1 MPARALALATAL
13 LAAGATP
20 AAAAAK
26 PKAKAGAAAPA
37 APAEKS
43 ASPRLDQLLAEWKRA
58 PGLYAR
64 FREEKHLAMLDAPLL
79 TEGTI
84 HFAPPARLARRAE
97 SPIASVLL
105 IDGDKLRY
113 GDAEGGQSVDL
124 ATNPVARLFV
134 DSFVKLLA
142 GDREGLERLFRV
154 TLAARAGG
162 GWRMTLAPRVAPM
175 DKVIKELVLDGDGLV
190 VRTLDVRETSGDW
203 THTVFSDVDVARR
216 YTPAELGRL
225 FRLPGS

>member
-1 MPARALALATAL
+1 MLARALVVAVVVA
-13 LAAGATP
+13 
-20 AAAAAK
+20 
-26 PKAKAGAAAPA
+26 AKAGAPAAKHAAP
-37 APAEKS
+37 S
-43 ASPRLDQLLAEWKRA
+43 LDELLGAWKKA

-64 FREEKHLAMLDAPLL
+64 FREEKHLAMLDAPLV

-84 HFAPPARLARRAE
+84 HFAPPGRLARRAE

-105 IDGDKLRY
+105 IEGDKLRF

-134 DSFVKLLA
+134 DSFVKLLE
-142 GDREGLERLFRV
+142 GDRPGLERLFRV

-175 DKVIKELVLDGDGLV
+175 DKVIKDLVLDGEGLV
-190 VRTLDVRETSGDW
+190 LRTLDVRETSGDW

-216 YTPAELGRL
+216 YTPAEMGRL
-225 FRLPGS
+225 FRLPGK